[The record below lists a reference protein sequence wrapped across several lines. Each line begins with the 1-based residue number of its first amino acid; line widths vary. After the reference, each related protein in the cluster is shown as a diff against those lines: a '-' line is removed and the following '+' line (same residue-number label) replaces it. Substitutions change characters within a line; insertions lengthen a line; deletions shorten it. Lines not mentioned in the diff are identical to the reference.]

1 MRTRYRIGIV
11 GSGHMATH
19 LGKMLR
25 ACGISPSFV
34 HSRNTVQGR
43 KLARS
48 LRAPFLTSLPYCTE
62 SNLLLFVCT
71 PDDTLTK
78 LLQLYTRNGYSVV
91 HCSGQT
97 PLIFPK
103 GRQQESA
110 VFWPMLS
117 FTKHTR
123 VSWEKAVVCIE
134 STQDT
139 LRNFLQRLA
148 RKAGARPYVCTADQR
163 RKLHLAAVF
172 ANNFSNLQYTI
183 AAALLAEEGIP
194 FDLMKSIIMEGAKK
208 VQAIPPSQAQTGP
221 ASRGDMKALRSHYA
235 LLKAHPEELK
245 IYKLLSATL
254 LKKKY
259 S

>member
-25 ACGISPSFV
+25 ACGITPFFV
-34 HSRNTVQGR
+34 HSRNTDQGR
-43 KLARS
+43 KLART
-48 LRAPFLTSLPYCTE
+48 LRTPFLTSLPYCTE
-62 SNLLLFVCT
+62 KNVLLFVCT
-71 PDDTLTK
+71 PDDTLRE
-78 LLQLYTRNGYSVV
+78 LLQLYTKSGYSVV

-97 PLIFPK
+97 PLIQPK
-103 GRQQESA
+103 SLEQESA

-117 FTKHTR
+117 FTKHSR
-123 VSWEKAVVCIE
+123 VSWGKAVVCIE
-134 STQDT
+134 SSQNA

-148 RKAGARPYVCTADQR
+148 RKAGARPFVCTADQR

-183 AAALLAEEGIP
+183 AAALLEEEGIP
-194 FDLMKSIIMEGAKK
+194 FGLLKTIILEGAIK
-208 VQAIPPSQAQTGP
+208 VQTTPPAQAQTGP
-221 ASRGDMKALRSHYA
+221 ASRGDMNVLRSHYA

-245 IYKLLSATL
+245 IYKLLSAIL

-259 S
+259 G